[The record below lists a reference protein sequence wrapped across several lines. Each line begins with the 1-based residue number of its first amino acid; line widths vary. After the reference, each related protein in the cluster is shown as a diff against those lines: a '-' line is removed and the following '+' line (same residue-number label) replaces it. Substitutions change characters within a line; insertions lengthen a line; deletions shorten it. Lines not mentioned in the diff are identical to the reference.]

1 MSFLINTS
9 RSQSPFAVRFES
21 LFDSALRNS
30 GTPAQG
36 GRPTDTGSGLFRF
49 TVSSGGTTRTQTP
62 ASGNT
67 FAFGTRPSA
76 PTPQNTNVTATPN
89 AAPAPPVTDTPTA
102 TLAPVPAAAPVPQSP
117 PRPGATIVPIAPL
130 VQPPAP
136 QPGPPFAG
144 SDPQNVRVTESV
156 VNGQPV
162 VTQEVIPTGPRADT
176 GLRIVGEGGVQN
188 LIFGGQGND
197 LLSGREGNDTIAGRA
212 GNDDLSGFGGDD
224 LLFGGQGDDVLNG
237 DQGDDSLTGGIG
249 RDTFEYS
256 RGITGGGNDV
266 ITDFDITQ
274 DRLSFNVSGLTNNT
288 LSVDPEDLRQF
299 LSTTTND
306 RGENVLVLDFGNG
319 DTLSIVTD
327 ATEDTFIKDVQIVPF
342 DTRVF

>member
-1 MSFLINTS
+1 MPI
-9 RSQSPFAVRFES
+9 
-21 LFDSALRNS
+21 
-30 GTPAQG
+30 
-36 GRPTDTGSGLFRF
+36 
-49 TVSSGGTTRTQTP
+49 
-62 ASGNT
+62 
-67 FAFGTRPSA
+67 
-76 PTPQNTNVTATPN
+76 
-89 AAPAPPVTDTPTA
+89 APPVLSPTS
-102 TLAPVPAAAPVPQSP
+102 QFN
-117 PRPGATIVPIAPL
+117 
-130 VQPPAP
+130 
-136 QPGPPFAG
+136 PPFAG
-144 SDPQNVRVTESV
+144 SDPENVRVTESV

-188 LIFGGQGND
+188 VIFGGQGND
-197 LLSGREGNDTIAGRA
+197 LLSGREGNDTIAGRG

-224 LLFGGQGDDVLNG
+224 LLFGGQGNDVLNG
-237 DQGDDSLTGGIG
+237 DQGNDSLTGGAG

-274 DRLSFNVSGLTNNT
+274 DRLSFNVSGLTNNSF
-288 LSVDPEDLRQF
+288 SVDPQDLRQF

-327 ATEDTFIKDVQIVPF
+327 ATEEAFIQNVQIVPF